1 MKNLNLHDLDVDD
14 ALRVLLFYFSLPG
27 ESQQIERIVTVFS
40 EEYCNQNPQTLC
52 GDSVYLVAYSLI
64 MLQTDQHNPNV
75 QKRMELADFAGM
87 LKYVKVKNKDPIP
100 ESHIA
105 KLFQSV
111 REHPLAVHFKSK
123 KKTDL

>member
-1 MKNLNLHDLDVDD
+1 MNLHNLDVDD

-40 EEYCNQNPQTLC
+40 EEYCNQNPETLC
-52 GDSVYLVAYSLI
+52 GNSVYLVAYALI

-75 QKRMELADFAGM
+75 QKKMGLHDFGGM
-87 LKYVKVKNKDPIP
+87 LKYVKVKDKDSIP
-100 ESHIA
+100 EAHIA
-105 KLFQSV
+105 KLYQSV

-123 KKTDL
+123 KKSDL